1 LKPPP
6 RRRPRSI
13 VSRCARGDGFEPTL
27 TWTTMSGGGGGGG
40 WDTKRVKK

>member
-1 LKPPP
+1 LKPP
-6 RRRPRSI
+6 RRPRSI

-27 TWTTMSGGGGGGG
+27 TWTTMSGGGGG